1 MGSTFLGL
9 TIGYSGVSSYM
20 AAINTSANNISNV
33 NTKGYSRQETV
44 RSAAEALR
52 SYTKY
57 GMVGT
62 GVNVTDITQLRSFY
76 YDVKYWNNNAFLGN
90 HDTKYYYM
98 KQIQTYYYYSEE
110 SNGINKLLQNM
121 QNSMEDLLD
130 NSTDISTRNSFVSS
144 GEAVADQINEFAIAL
159 ERLQTECN
167 DQIKAKVD
175 QVNSIAKQI
184 AVLNKQINTIEMS
197 GVTANELR
205 DQRALLI
212 DQLSSIAQV
221 EVEETPIPSNLMD
234 SHGDPILTGA
244 TSYRVTIGGQTLVS
258 DFRYEQLAVVPREEK
273 LNQSDADGLFD
284 VVWETGTYFNM
295 SNNNLGG
302 ELQGLI
308 QMRDGNNA
316 ENLKGTVS
324 EATAGSNKV
333 VLSDAT
339 ITDMTLMTLPPSG
352 KITLNYHEFYY
363 DSFEYG
369 YNATTNQY
377 EYTFYLKEDLT
388 ANDAAAVQ
396 GGGAVVGNTVDYM
409 GIPYYMSQLNEF
421 CRSFA
426 KAFNEIHQTGIDAN
440 GDLGGV
446 FFTGKDAVTGL
457 EYGFGDGDAY
467 GSTTDTYYN
476 ITAKNFC
483 VAKAITKDSSLVATA
498 GEIVNGE
505 ARTDIL
511 QKLRDLF
518 DEPVISNYTPGE
530 FFIAMLTDIA
540 ISTKDSKDMMENYET
555 LGGVIENQRLS
566 VSGVDEDEET
576 IEMLKFRYAYNLN
589 SKVISIMQEC
599 YDKLINETG
608 V

>member
-20 AAINTSANNISNV
+20 NAINTSANNLANI

-44 RSAAEALR
+44 RVASEALR

-62 GVNVTDITQLRSFY
+62 GVEVTDITQLRSFY
-76 YDVKYWNNNAFLGN
+76 YDVKYWNNNGSLGN
-90 HDTKYYYM
+90 YNMKYYYM
-98 KQIQTYYYYSEE
+98 KQIQSYYYFDEKA
-110 SNGINKLLQNM
+110 NGVNHLLSKTKLA
-121 QNSMEDLLD
+121 MEDLLC
-130 NSTDISTRNSFVSS
+130 NSTDTSYRDSFVSTAE
-144 GEAVADQINEFAIAL
+144 GLTDQINEFAIAL
-159 ERLQTECN
+159 ERLQRECN

-184 AVLNKQINTIEMS
+184 ATLNRQINTIELS
-197 GVTANELR
+197 GITANELR

-221 EVEETPIPSNLMD
+221 EVEELPIPSNMKD
-234 SHGDPILTGA
+234 HHGDPILTGA
-244 TSYRVTIGGQTLVS
+244 TSYRVTIGGQTLVADYS
-258 DFRYEQLAVVPREEK
+258 YELLEVVPRTEK
-273 LNQSDADGLFD
+273 LNQSDADGLYD
-284 VVWETGTYFNM
+284 VVWENGTYFNM
-295 SNNNLGG
+295 SSNNLGG

-316 ENLKGTVS
+316 ENLTGTIS
-324 EATAGSNKV
+324 SADAGTDKV
-333 VLSDAT
+333 VISGAS
-339 ITDMTLMTLPPSG
+339 ITEMSLMTLPPSG
-352 KITLNYHEFYY
+352 KITLNYHVFAY
-363 DSFEYG
+363 DSFEY
-369 YNATTNQY
+369 NAATG
-377 EYTFYLKEDLT
+377 EYTFHLAEDLT
-388 ANDAAAVQ
+388 PADALEIQ
-396 GGGAVVGNTVDYM
+396 GGNAIVGNTVDYM

-426 KAFNEIHQTGIDAN
+426 KAFNEIHQTGVDAN
-440 GDLGGV
+440 GNKGGI
-446 FFTGKDAVTGL
+446 FFTGKDEVTGL

-467 GSTTDTYYN
+467 GSGTDTYYN

-483 VAKAITKDSSLVATA
+483 VAKAITKNPFLMATA
-498 GEIVNGE
+498 SEIINGE

-511 QKLRDLF
+511 QEMRDLF
-518 DEPVISNYTPGE
+518 DKPIISNFTPDE
-530 FFIAMLTDIA
+530 FFAAMLTDVA
-540 ISTKDSKDMMENYET
+540 IGTEDSKDMTENYET
-555 LGGVIENQRLS
+555 LGKVIENQRLS

-589 SKVISIMQEC
+589 SKVISIMNEC

>member
-9 TIGYSGVSSYM
+9 TIGYSGLSSYM

-76 YDVKYWNNNAFLGN
+76 YDVKYWNNNASLGDHN
-90 HDTKYYYM
+90 TKYYYM
-98 KQIQTYYYYSEE
+98 KQIQTYYYYSEK
-110 SNGINKLLQNM
+110 SNGVNNLLLKM

-130 NSTDISTRNSFVSS
+130 NSTATSTRDSFVSS
-144 GEAVADQINEFAIAL
+144 GEAVAEQINEFAIAL

-221 EVEETPIPSNLMD
+221 EVEELPIPSNLKD
-234 SHGDPILTGA
+234 SHDDPILTGA

-258 DFRYEQLAVVPREEK
+258 DFRYEQLAVVPRKEK
-273 LNQSDADGLFD
+273 LNQSDADGLYD
-284 VVWETGTYFNM
+284 IVWENGTFFNM
-295 SNNNLGG
+295 SSNNLGG

-316 ENLKGTVS
+316 ENLKGTVFS
-324 EATAGSNKV
+324 AAAGSKEV
-333 VLSDAT
+333 VISDAT
-339 ITDMTLMTLPPSG
+339 ITEMSLMTLPPSG

-363 DSFEYG
+363 DSFKYDA
-369 YNATTNQY
+369 ATGQ
-377 EYTFYLKEDLT
+377 YTFSLKEALT
-388 ANDAAAVQ
+388 ADEANKLQ
-396 GGGAVVGNTVDYM
+396 GGSAVVGNTVDYM

-426 KAFNEIHQTGIDAN
+426 QAFNEIHQRGVDAN
-440 GDLGGV
+440 GNPGGV
-446 FFTGKDAVTGL
+446 FFTGKDEITGL
-457 EYGFGDGDAY
+457 EYGFGGGDAY
-467 GSTTDTYYN
+467 GSATDTYYN

-483 VAKAITKDSSLVATA
+483 VAKAITKDPSLVATA
-498 GEIVNGE
+498 KEIVNGE

-511 QKLRDLF
+511 QELRDLF
-518 DEPVISNYTPGE
+518 DKPVISNYTPDE
-530 FFIAMLTDIA
+530 FFTAMLTDVA
-540 ISTKDSKDMMENYET
+540 ISTKDSKDMTENYET

-589 SKVISIMQEC
+589 SKVISIMNEC
-599 YDKLINETG
+599 YNKLINETG